1 MSPTELQALKQQPA
15 SVPCGTCRA
24 CCKQDLVHLNHEKDN
39 LSAFKWHM
47 EFGRHTLD
55 RKPNGECIY
64 LTERGCS
71 VHDAPPDIC
80 KRMDCRV
87 LFLTTPK
94 AQRRIRIQ
102 QNPTM
107 AAVYEA
113 GKTRANT
120 LTQRKEDGYH
130 PG

>member
-1 MSPTELQALKQQPA
+1 MSPAELKELKQQPA
-15 SVPCGTCRA
+15 DVPCGACRA
-24 CCKQDLVHLNHEKDN
+24 CCKQDMVRLGPNDDLA
-39 LSAFKWHM
+39 AFRWHM
-47 EFGRHTLD
+47 EGGRPTLD

-64 LTERGCS
+64 LTDHGCA

-80 KRMDCRV
+80 RRFDCRV

-94 AQRRIRIQ
+94 TQRRIRVQ

-113 GKTRANT
+113 GKRRSQT
-120 LTQRKEDGYH
+120 L
-130 PG
+130 